1 MSLSGPGAE
10 PGRGHHVPP
19 GLAGRPLSTSADA
32 AARFRFADEAGTQPR
47 CVNRALRGPLQFTP
61 GRSASCPSLPPVRN
75 PGSPGGDRH
84 APPTFGSRGAR
95 EHPRS
100 QLSPELA
107 DAIRGPGCS
116 LWLCSEFTGPCF
128 RLGAPGG
135 PADLQRPRP
144 TQRARSGSSSRRDGG
159 APATREHGSAGDAVP
174 PASDTRPPLRG
185 RLLGSLLPT
194 PPWVS
199 LAFPT
204 RVSIS
209 SQRDKASWFPRVPS
223 FPHSARNPE
232 ITDLELHLLDQPGVL
247 RRPRAQGSE
256 MSGRGCG
263 GYRKP
268 TGLPGVVGLV

>member
-1 MSLSGPGAE
+1 MPLSAPGAE
-10 PGRGHHVPP
+10 PGRGRRVPP

-61 GRSASCPSLPPVRN
+61 GRSASRPSLPPVRN

-84 APPTFGSRGAR
+84 APPMFGSRGAR

-107 DAIRGPGCS
+107 DAIRGPGRS

-159 APATREHGSAGDAVP
+159 APAPREHGSAGDAVP
-174 PASDTRPPLRG
+174 PTFFSEASS
-185 RLLGSLLPT
+185 RLGFLLHSQLECQFLPSRAKLHGFLGS
-194 PPWVS
+194 
-199 LAFPT
+199 
-204 RVSIS
+204 
-209 SQRDKASWFPRVPS
+209 
-223 FPHSARNPE
+223 PHS
-232 ITDLELHLLDQPGVL
+232 
-247 RRPRAQGSE
+247 
-256 MSGRGCG
+256 
-263 GYRKP
+263 P
-268 TGLPGVVGLV
+268 TVHGTLKSQI